1 MNRPPSRGKP
11 GSPGLRALLRAY
23 PGGFRTRYQ
32 AEILEFLEA
41 LREEPRFRARW
52 IGPLRFWLEAGF
64 DAARTGMALRLG
76 RRRGRP
82 RMGDD
87 TDGRMTM
94 DGWRSDLRL
103 ATRSLGRS
111 PGFTALVVLTLTA
124 GIGAATSIF
133 TVVDA
138 TLLRPLPFA
147 EPQELAVVW
156 QTDRATGTMREAA
169 STADYWDFVERSRS
183 FRDLAMTTRAT
194 RTLTGPDREPLRLS
208 LALVTANT
216 VDVLGVAP
224 RLGRGFAP
232 QEDRPGGPVTALVT
246 EIFWRDALGAD
257 PDVVGRT
264 LSLDGEPVEV
274 VGVLPPATDVLLP
287 GVDAWLP
294 LQSTPATAARNPH
307 SYRVLGRLAEGRSVD
322 AAHREMVGIAAELE
336 AEFPANQ
343 NRGAFVE
350 PLDDVL
356 RGDVRPTLWV
366 LFGAVGLLL
375 VIACTNVAT
384 LLLARA
390 TGHRRDVAVLAAL
403 GAGPR
408 RLTRRFLLEGLLL
421 AGGGAALGALAA
433 LATPMMMGLL
443 PGGLPTVDAVAVD
456 GTALAFA
463 AGVAST
469 AGLAFALIPI
479 LLARSTDLRAALAE
493 GGREGGG
500 GDSGPRRLA
509 LRRALVGA
517 QLALSVLL
525 LVGSALMGRTL
536 WNLQRVDPGFQPD
549 DLLRVS
555 YFLPE
560 ARYPRDFATW
570 PDWPE
575 VNGFHHRLLDRMEAT
590 PGVASAA
597 ISTNHPLDPGFTNSF
612 SVAGRPSD
620 PDQGEM
626 TTRIVSPGYFE
637 TAGIGLVEGRFMH
650 AGDDSDTPFVAILNR
665 TAAQRYFPDGDAL
678 GARIGIWG
686 TEPREVV
693 GIVEDERMFGLDRDP
708 PPALYV
714 NAFQAPPLAT
724 PIVLLVRSVGPP
736 LALAEPVRR
745 IVRELDPQVPVFE
758 VSTMEET
765 VAASVA
771 RERFT
776 SAVLAV
782 FAAVAV
788 ALALLGVHGVLAY
801 LVAQRRHEV
810 GVRMA
815 LGASRGRVLRMIL
828 GQGAVMA
835 GLGIA
840 AGLGAAWLL
849 SGVLESLLFGVSPT
863 EPALYGAVAGG
874 VGVVAALAA
883 AVPAVRATRTDP
895 ARSLR
900 AS

>member
-1 MNRPPSRGKP
+1 M
-11 GSPGLRALLRAY
+11 
-23 PGGFRTRYQ
+23 
-32 AEILEFLEA
+32 E
-41 LREEPRFRARW
+41 
-52 IGPLRFWLEAGF
+52 
-64 DAARTGMALRLG
+64 
-76 RRRGRP
+76 
-82 RMGDD
+82 
-87 TDGRMTM
+87 
-94 DGWRSDLRL
+94 GWRSDLRL

-111 PGFTALVVLTLTA
+111 PGFTILVVLTLA
-124 GIGAATSIF
+124 VGIGAATSIF
-133 TVVDA
+133 TVVHS

-147 EPQELAVVW
+147 EPEELVMVW
-156 QTDRATGTMREAA
+156 QNDRATGTVREAA

-194 RTLTGPDREPLRLS
+194 RTLTGSGQEPLRLS

-216 VDVLGVAP
+216 LDVLGVAP
-224 RLGRGFAP
+224 RSGRGFTP
-232 QEDRPGGPVTALVT
+232 EEDRPGGPVTALLT
-246 EIFWRDALGAD
+246 EAFWRDALGAD

-274 VGVLPPATDVLLP
+274 VGVLPAAVDLLLP
-287 GVDAWLP
+287 GADAWLP
-294 LQSTPATAARNPH
+294 VQSRPATAARNPH
-307 SYRVLGRLAEGRSVD
+307 SYRVLGRLAEGTTVD
-322 AAHREMVGIAAELE
+322 AAHREMVTIAAELE

-350 PLDDVL
+350 PLDDVV
-356 RGDVRPTLWV
+356 RSDVRPTLWV
-366 LFGAVGLLL
+366 LFAAVGLLL
-375 VIACTNVAT
+375 AIACTNVAT

-390 TGHRRDVAVLAAL
+390 TGRRRDVAVLSAL

-408 RLTRRFLLEGLLL
+408 RLARRFLLEGLLL
-421 AGGGAALGALAA
+421 AGTGAAFGAAVAA
-433 LATPMMMGLL
+433 LATPAMIRLL
-443 PGGLPTVDAVAVD
+443 PGRLPTVGEVGVD
-456 GTALAFA
+456 GTALGFA
-463 AGVAST
+463 AGVASM
-469 AGLAFALIPI
+469 AGVVFALIPI
-479 LLARSTDLRAALAE
+479 VLARSADLRADLAE

-500 GDSGPRRLA
+500 GTGGPRRLA

-536 WNLQRVDPGFQPD
+536 WNLHRVDPGFRPH

-575 VNGFHHRLLDRMEAT
+575 MNGFHHRLLDRLEAT
-590 PGVASAA
+590 PGVVSAA
-597 ISTNHPLDPGFTNSF
+597 VSTNHPLDPGFTNGF
-612 SVAGRPSD
+612 SVEGRPVD
-620 PDQGEM
+620 PGQGEM

-637 TAGIGLVEGRFMH
+637 TAGLRLLEGRFMNE
-650 AGDDSDTPFVAILNR
+650 GDDTDTPFVAVLNR
-665 TAAQRYFPDGDAL
+665 TAARRHFPDGDAL

-693 GIVEDERMFGLDRDP
+693 GIVEDERMFGLHRDP
-708 PPALYV
+708 PPGLYV
-714 NAFQAPPLAT
+714 NAFQAPPVAT
-724 PIVLLVRSVGPP
+724 PIVLLVRSAGPP
-736 LALAEPVRR
+736 QALAEPVRR
-745 IVRELDPQVPVFE
+745 IVRELDSQVPVFD

-815 LGASRGRVLRMIL
+815 LGASRGDVLRMIL

-840 AGLGAAWLL
+840 TGLGAAWLL
-849 SGVLESLLFGVSPT
+849 SGLLEGLLFGVSPT
-863 EPALYGAVAGG
+863 EPEVYLAVA
-874 VGVVAALAA
+874 VGLALVAGLAS
-883 AVPAVRATRTDP
+883 AVPAFRATRTDP